1 LTFDL
6 QLTSLIRRGQELR
19 DALAVEASHGTQA
32 ETRIWQR
39 DCAAVVSQLSGGSKA
54 HWLAREFSHAFL
66 VRSTAGGVVEEAS
79 ITDIVNRIL
88 SVLERAVIAVNSQQ
102 SSVDRQPS
110 TTHVSRAAEAAPQVR
125 RFEFVHDPELG
136 PILEQAYLESRT
148 ALANGDFGRALVTSC
163 SVLEA
168 ILTDALEHA
177 HAGNVREWSFETRIA
192 AAEQQG
198 LIRGACARLPPT
210 ARTYSE
216 LADAT
221 GHLRPDVTISEREA
235 RLAGQV
241 LQVVMR
247 DLDPGR

>member
-1 LTFDL
+1 LSLETSA
-6 QLTSLIRRGQELR
+6 LTSLIRRGQQLR
-19 DALAVEASHGTQA
+19 DALAVEVSHGTQA

-39 DCAAVVSQLSGGSKA
+39 DCAAIVSQLSGGSKA

-79 ITDIVNRIL
+79 ISLIVDRIL
-88 SVLERAVIAVNSQQ
+88 SVLERAAIAVDSQQ
-102 SSVDRQPS
+102 S
-110 TTHVSRAAEAAPQVR
+110 TTHVTRSAEAAPQVR
-125 RFEFVHDPELG
+125 RFEFVHDPELRS
-136 PILEQAYLESRT
+136 ILEQAYLESRT
-148 ALANGDFGRALVTSC
+148 AFANGDFGRALVTSC

-177 HAGNVREWSFETRIA
+177 NAGKVRDWSFETRIA

-210 ARTYSE
+210 ARTYRE
-216 LADAT
+216 LANAA
-221 GHLRPDVTISEREA
+221 GHVRPDVTISEREA
-235 RLAGQV
+235 RLAAQV